1 MIEQAKKMGTGMWIC
16 VGLIGVGLIGVAVV
30 ALAVGLSGS
39 WIILPLIGCVA
50 MMGMMMWMMM
60 RGMGHSGS
68 QN

>member
-1 MIEQAKKMGTGMWIC
+1 MIGQAKKMGTGMWIC
-16 VGLIGVGLIGVAVV
+16 VGLIGVAVV

-68 QN
+68 QK